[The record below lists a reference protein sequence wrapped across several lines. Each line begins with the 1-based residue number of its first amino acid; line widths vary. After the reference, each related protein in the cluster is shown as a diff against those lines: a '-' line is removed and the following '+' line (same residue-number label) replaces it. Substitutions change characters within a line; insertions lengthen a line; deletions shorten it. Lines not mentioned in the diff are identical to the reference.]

1 MFSFDVY
8 LSISPLHFL
17 PNSHQRLLS
26 SFFFVCFFFTK
37 LSNLQISGQC
47 GSDWIHLQH
56 PSPYCSISA
65 PWVTTFPSY
74 VSTLLPNHSI
84 HIGPSQIFR
93 YSFMVPPTRDFQP
106 VASQQLPYMSHLND
120 SFLPLISGVIAQTP
134 ALHGC
139 LAVYWLDTS

>member
-17 PNSHQRLLS
+17 NSHQRLLS
-26 SFFFVCFFFTK
+26 SFFFFFFTK

-74 VSTLLPNHSI
+74 ISILLPNHSI

-93 YSFMVPPTRDFQP
+93 NSFMVPPTRDFQP
-106 VASQQLPYMSHLND
+106 VASQQLHLND
-120 SFLPLISGVIAQTP
+120 SFLPLISGVIAQTL

-139 LAVYWLDTS
+139 LAVC